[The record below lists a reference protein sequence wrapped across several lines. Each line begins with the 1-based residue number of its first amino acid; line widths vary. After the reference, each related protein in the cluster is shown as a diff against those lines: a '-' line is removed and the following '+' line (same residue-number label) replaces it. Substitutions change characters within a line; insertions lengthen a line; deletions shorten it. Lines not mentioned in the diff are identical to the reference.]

1 MTAKR
6 IATYVAAVVLWGG
19 STYVAAT
26 AAVNSTV
33 EEVATVA
40 YYNAMDSCIRGNRT
54 IRQPLAE
61 FATVIEARTR
71 DPEIAQAAAHI
82 RNAAAAVE
90 CVQLVGK
97 VGPAEDYLPPW
108 ER

>member
-26 AAVNSTV
+26 AAVNSAV
-33 EEVATVA
+33 EEVATLPT
-40 YYNAMDSCIRGNRT
+40 SCT
-54 IRQPLAE
+54 HS
-61 FATVIEARTR
+61 T
-71 DPEIAQAAAHI
+71 AAAS
-82 RNAAAAVE
+82 
-90 CVQLVGK
+90 
-97 VGPAEDYLPPW
+97 PAEDYLPPW

>member
-33 EEVATVA
+33 EEVATDA
-40 YYNAMDSCIRGNRT
+40 C
-54 IRQPLAE
+54 
-61 FATVIEARTR
+61 
-71 DPEIAQAAAHI
+71 
-82 RNAAAAVE
+82 
-90 CVQLVGK
+90 K

>member
-26 AAVNSTV
+26 AAVNSAV

-40 YYNAMDSCIRGNRT
+40 YYNAMDSCM
-54 IRQPLAE
+54 
-61 FATVIEARTR
+61 
-71 DPEIAQAAAHI
+71 
-82 RNAAAAVE
+82 
-90 CVQLVGK
+90 

>member
-26 AAVNSTV
+26 AAVNSAV
-33 EEVATVA
+33 EESATP
-40 YYNAMDSCIRGNRT
+40 
-54 IRQPLAE
+54 PLPSSAC
-61 FATVIEARTR
+61 R
-71 DPEIAQAAAHI
+71 
-82 RNAAAAVE
+82 
-90 CVQLVGK
+90 
-97 VGPAEDYLPPW
+97 AEDYLPPW

>member
-40 YYNAMDSCIRGNRT
+40 YYNAMDSCIRSRSSQ
-54 IRQPLAE
+54 R
-61 FATVIEARTR
+61 
-71 DPEIAQAAAHI
+71 
-82 RNAAAAVE
+82 
-90 CVQLVGK
+90 
-97 VGPAEDYLPPW
+97 
-108 ER
+108 